1 MIGKKGGDW
10 VKNVRMVFFY
20 RRVQFAKI
28 IYSVLNL
35 DCKNVISIETQ
46 QFLITT
52 CKIQKFHSKQKLTIC
67 NEAIIHGYSSV
78 GKLRTNPK

>member
-20 RRVQFAKI
+20 RRVQFAEI

-35 DCKNVISIETQ
+35 DCKNVISIETHK
-46 QFLITT
+46 FLITT
-52 CKIQKFHSKQKLTIC
+52 GKIQEILFKAKIDKLQ
-67 NEAIIHGYSSV
+67 
-78 GKLRTNPK
+78 